1 MLERQDDVV
10 GDFRRKGG
18 GTMRA
23 YRWLSIAL
31 MASVL
36 SGGVG
41 CKSYGPSRTVV
52 SPEPPLAGPVGTDGG
67 VTVADGTRDIPP
79 PKSVTWVDRH
89 PLFYKPRDYYD
100 SSGNNTL
107 VKVGAATF
115 VGVPVGFFYEVK
127 QIVIGN
133 SPEPRF

>member
-1 MLERQDDVV
+1 V
-10 GDFRRKGG
+10 
-18 GTMRA
+18 T
-23 YRWLSIAL
+23 
-31 MASVL
+31 
-36 SGGVG
+36 
-41 CKSYGPSRTVV
+41 
-52 SPEPPLAGPVGTDGG
+52 PEPPLAGPVDPDG

-79 PKSVTWVDRH
+79 PKTVTWVDRH

-127 QIVIGN
+127 QMVQGTP
-133 SPEPRF
+133 PEPRY